1 MKNFKQIIKQW
12 FTEKPLTAT
21 EAYSVAK
28 YGRVVDESTKLQQ
41 VINSIND
48 LIKFKSQNSDTSL
61 IYELNNSQHNYSKET
76 KDLLKYFKDL
86 GFFVQDITLFDN
98 PYLFISWKTLK

>member
-1 MKNFKQIIKQW
+1 MKKLKQTIKQW

-41 VINSIND
+41 AITSING
-48 LIKFKSQNSDTSL
+48 LIRFKSQNSDTSL
-61 IYELNNSQHNYSKET
+61 IYELNNSQHNYSNET

-86 GFFVQDITLFDN
+86 GFFVQETTLIDN
-98 PYLFISWKTLK
+98 PHLLISWKTLK